1 MTEQTQLVEM
11 INGQVT
17 TTSREVAEVFGK
29 SHQHVLRD
37 IDGLVKQIGGVQ
49 NWTDPST
56 VGVLKNEQTPI
67 FTEET
72 YIHEQNHQEYRQ
84 VRMNKDGFTLL
95 AMGFTGS
102 KATQFKLRYIQ
113 AFNEMEETLR
123 SQPALPTNP
132 LDQIVLLAQGTTQL
146 SKEVGKLKNKVDELD
161 GNQVLN
167 SARYEYISKAVSAKV
182 REYANVN
189 NLNYKKVNGELRRDL
204 NRQINEVAGVK
215 IRRDL
220 RDKDFDTVTQLIS
233 IWTPAAAT
241 IYQLKQMELEV

>member
-1 MTEQTQLVEM
+1 MTGQTQLVEM

-17 TTSREVAEVFGK
+17 TTSREVVEVFGK

-56 VGVLKNEQTPI
+56 VGVIKNEQTPI

-113 AFNEMEETLR
+113 AFNEMEEMLR

>member
-1 MTEQTQLVEM
+1 MNEETQLVVM
-11 INGQVT
+11 TNGQAT
-17 TTSREVAEVFGK
+17 TTSREVAKVFGK
-29 SHQHVLRD
+29 EHRNVLRD
-37 IDGLVKQIGGVQ
+37 IDELSDQ
-49 NWTDPST
+49 

-84 VRMNKDGFTLL
+84 IRMNKDGFTLL

-113 AFNEMEETLR
+113 AFNEMEERLR

>member
-1 MTEQTQLVEM
+1 MNEETQLVVM
-11 INGQVT
+11 TNGQVT
-17 TTSREVAEVFGK
+17 TTSREVAQVFGRE
-29 SHQHVLRD
+29 HRD
-37 IDGLVKQIGGVQ
+37 
-49 NWTDPST
+49 
-56 VGVLKNEQTPI
+56 VLKAIDNLTKDFDEGVRNFSQTPM

-72 YIHEQNHQEYRQ
+72 YVHSQNHQEYRQ

-113 AFNEMEETLR
+113 AFNEMEKTLR

>member
-1 MTEQTQLVEM
+1 MNEETQLVVM
-11 INGQVT
+11 TNGQVT
-17 TTSREVAEVFGK
+17 TTSREVAQVFGRE
-29 SHQHVLRD
+29 HRD
-37 IDGLVKQIGGVQ
+37 
-49 NWTDPST
+49 
-56 VGVLKNEQTPI
+56 VLKAIDNLTKDLDEGVRNFSQAPM

-72 YIHEQNHQEYRQ
+72 YVHSQNHQEYRQ

-113 AFNEMEETLR
+113 AFNEMEEMLR

>member
-1 MTEQTQLVEM
+1 MNEETQLVVM
-11 INGQVT
+11 TNGQAT
-17 TTSREVAEVFGK
+17 TTSREVAKVFGK
-29 SHQHVLRD
+29 EHRNVLRD
-37 IDGLVKQIGGVQ
+37 IDELSDQ
-49 NWTDPST
+49 

-113 AFNEMEETLR
+113 AFNEMEEMLR
-123 SQPALPTNP
+123 SQTALPTNP

>member
-1 MTEQTQLVEM
+1 M
-11 INGQVT
+11 
-17 TTSREVAEVFGK
+17 
-29 SHQHVLRD
+29 
-37 IDGLVKQIGGVQ
+37 
-49 NWTDPST
+49 
-56 VGVLKNEQTPI
+56 
-67 FTEET
+67 
-72 YIHEQNHQEYRQ
+72 
-84 VRMNKDGFTLL
+84 
-95 AMGFTGS
+95 
-102 KATQFKLRYIQ
+102 
-113 AFNEMEETLR
+113 LR

-132 LDQIVLLAQGTTQL
+132 LVQIVLLAQGTTQL

>member
-1 MTEQTQLVEM
+1 MNEETQLVVM
-11 INGQVT
+11 TNGQVT
-17 TTSREVAEVFGK
+17 TTSREVAQVFGRE
-29 SHQHVLRD
+29 HRD
-37 IDGLVKQIGGVQ
+37 
-49 NWTDPST
+49 
-56 VGVLKNEQTPI
+56 VLKAIDNLTKDLDEGVRNFSQAPM
-67 FTEET
+67 FTEEA
-72 YIHEQNHQEYRQ
+72 YVHSQNHQEYRQ

-113 AFNEMEETLR
+113 AFNEMEEMLR

>member
-1 MTEQTQLVEM
+1 MTEQTQLVET

-17 TTSREVAEVFGK
+17 TTSREVAGVFGK
-29 SHQHVLRD
+29 EHRHVLRD
-37 IDGLVKQIGGVQ
+37 IDDLVKQMGGAQ
-49 NWTDPST
+49 NWADPT
-56 VGVLKNEQTPI
+56 FE
-67 FTEET
+67 EET

-84 VRMNKDGFTLL
+84 IRMNKDGFTLL

>member
-1 MTEQTQLVEM
+1 MNEETQLVVM
-11 INGQVT
+11 TNGQVT
-17 TTSREVAEVFGK
+17 TTSREVAQVFGRE
-29 SHQHVLRD
+29 HRD
-37 IDGLVKQIGGVQ
+37 
-49 NWTDPST
+49 
-56 VGVLKNEQTPI
+56 VLKAIDNLTKDFDEGVRNFSQAPM

-72 YIHEQNHQEYRQ
+72 YVHSQNHQEYRQ

-189 NLNYKKVNGELRRDL
+189 KLNYKKVNGELRRDL

-233 IWTPAAAT
+233 IWTPTTAT